1 MSQSAFLVI
10 LSSIAILASGDDAC
24 QFVGLRLGKTLSEC
38 EDRICTNLLLHSDT
52 NGLVAE
58 NIALDYLSGH
68 VTVVLCEWAESTRDQ
83 MLKSV
88 TSISQGQELDLNSL
102 ISKFGDQINPAL
114 ERLVY
119 AELPADESALHAM
132 RAVDLELLTI
142 KSNEALFTHSVEI
155 LRVSQEMAQF
165 WKLANHV
172 LRLAFNTPRT
182 SDNHN
187 ERYATWTHFVVDV
200 ASVLGSENIKVE
212 HLSQLIHLLGRSRVR
227 HREMAP
233 YEFQFPPYPSLA
245 AMNLHS
251 LLTFAQSIDALGT
264 DDRDMGDLT
273 LFLEVVGDYITSPAT
288 DESAA
293 QMMISSKIRAIIC
306 PNLESIFE
314 LAADEYEVLGN
325 FTRYGLA
332 LLDLC
337 KGQLRRGV
345 SHIKLLSFLKDSAP
359 CLSYTDSTI
368 LHLLDDLHKPDLAF
382 SGGMD
387 FASISDPFAF
397 MNDLMHIFVETHT
410 PLVRSA
416 DEFHNRQAFQAYHM
430 AFGRLVGLFIGH
442 PVGLRT
448 RIPLNPEIGAAIRE
462 VDDPTR
468 FGPQGLKLVL
478 EPVFFI
484 RLGIEEAVGPMWRM
498 AVTDARWRL
507 LFRPWSNSNNSPV
520 FGFLHLKFVSR
531 GCASCWLGWCAC

>member
-1 MSQSAFLVI
+1 MSQPAILVI
-10 LSSIAILASGDDAC
+10 LSSIAILALGEDAC
-24 QFVGLRLGKTLSEC
+24 QFMGLRFGKTMSEC
-38 EDRICTNLLLHSDT
+38 EDRICTKLLLHSDT

-58 NIALDYLSGH
+58 DVASDYLSGH
-68 VTVVLCEWAESTRDQ
+68 LTVVLCEWAESTRGQ
-83 MLKSV
+83 LLNSV
-88 TSISQGQELDLNSL
+88 ASISQEQESDLNSVL
-102 ISKFGDQINPAL
+102 RTFNEEINPAL

-119 AELPADESALHAM
+119 AESPADGSALNAM
-132 RAVDLELLTI
+132 RAVDLQLLKI
-142 KSNEALFTHSVEI
+142 KSNEALFTRYVVVLQMSH
-155 LRVSQEMAQF
+155 EMGQF
-165 WKLANHV
+165 WKLANRV

-182 SDNHN
+182 LDIHN
-187 ERYATWTHFVVDV
+187 ERYATWIHFVVDV
-200 ASVLGSENIKVE
+200 ASVLGPENIKIE
-212 HLSQLIHLLGRSRVR
+212 DLSHFMHLLGRSRVR

-245 AMNLHS
+245 SIRLYD
-251 LLTFAQSIDALGT
+251 LLNFVQSIDALGT
-264 DDRDMGDLT
+264 DERDMGDLT
-273 LFLEVVGDYITSPAT
+273 VFLEGVGDYISSPAT

-293 QMMISSKIRAIIC
+293 QMMISSKIRAVIC

-314 LAADEYEVLGN
+314 LAADEYEVPGN
-325 FTRYGLA
+325 FKRYGLA

-359 CLSYTDSTI
+359 CLGYTDSTM

-387 FASISDPFAF
+387 LASISDPFAF

-410 PLVRSA
+410 PLVRPA
-416 DEFHNRQAFQAYHM
+416 DEFHNRQAFEAYHM

-442 PVGLRT
+442 PVGFRT

-484 RLGIEEAVGPMWRM
+484 RLGIEETVGPMWRM

-507 LFRPWSNSNNSPV
+507 LFRP
-520 FGFLHLKFVSR
+520 
-531 GCASCWLGWCAC
+531 